1 MEEGSKPASLDDAVA
16 ADAAAALQA
25 AWSATVISRFPSYS
39 HLMFCVKVRPP
50 VAQVDGGG
58 TTVQHS
64 MAVHVDPEQVMLAGL
79 VDILLATPEQS

>member
-1 MEEGSKPASLDDAVA
+1 
-16 ADAAAALQA
+16 
-25 AWSATVISRFPSYS
+25 
-39 HLMFCVKVRPP
+39 MFCVKVRPP